1 MNNQKQLDEY
11 KLMTEIEKLVKS
23 FKEYIESHNETFDT
37 SESKVIDGLRND
49 LDIVMSGDSDDKSLL
64 IAKHE
69 DYRTYVRIVWGEE
82 AFDITFYLVENTVLG
97 GVVVGS
103 NHYVIQ
109 KSDICN

>member
-11 KLMTEIEKLVKS
+11 KLMTEIEKLVKL
-23 FKEYIESHNETFDT
+23 FKDYIESHNETFDT
-37 SESKVIDGLRND
+37 SDSKVIDGLRNA

-64 IAKHE
+64 IAEHE
-69 DYRTYVRIVWGEE
+69 GYRTYVRIVWGEE
-82 AFDITFYLVENTVLG
+82 AFDIIFYLVEDTVLG

-109 KSDICN
+109 KSDICK